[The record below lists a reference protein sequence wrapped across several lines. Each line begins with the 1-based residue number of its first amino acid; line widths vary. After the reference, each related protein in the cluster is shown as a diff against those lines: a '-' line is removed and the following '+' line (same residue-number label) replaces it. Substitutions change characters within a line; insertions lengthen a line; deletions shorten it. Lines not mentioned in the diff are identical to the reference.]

1 MAGDDSP
8 CSQRNNHTPAAKDA
22 LSLAAFSMG
31 WGIFSLRPDGIYGT
45 LKMER
50 TQVLSKKDK
59 RKLRKRVFHASII

>member
-45 LKMER
+45 LKPER
-50 TQVLSKKDK
+50 MQSPSKK